1 MSETIKP
8 EIEMTKF
15 KNKTRR
21 LELSEKRGW
30 SKWIFFFATLLIF
43 GGLMIE
49 TAYAMGTGGGGS
61 GQGGGIA
68 AFLPLIAIVVIFY
81 FLLIRPQQKR
91 SREQKMLLS
100 TLRKGDKVVTNS
112 GMYGTIVGMDDKE
125 NKVVLK
131 VAENVKIEFLKS
143 SITGRVGGEE

>member
-1 MSETIKP
+1 
-8 EIEMTKF
+8 MTKF
-15 KNKTRR
+15 KNTIRKS
-21 LELSEKRGW
+21 EFFEKRGL
-30 SKWIFFFATLLIF
+30 SKLVFFFLPLLIF
-43 GGLMIE
+43 GGVMIE
-49 TAYAMGTGGGGS
+49 TAYAMGTGGGGE
-61 GQGGGIA
+61 GGGIA

-91 SREQKMLLS
+91 SREQKMMLS
-100 TLRKGDKVVTNS
+100 TLRKGDKVVTSS

-143 SITGRVGGEE
+143 SIAGRIGEEP

>member
-1 MSETIKP
+1 
-8 EIEMTKF
+8 MTKF
-15 KNKTRR
+15 KSKTRR

-49 TAYAMGTGGGGS
+49 TAYGMGTSGGGE
-61 GQGGGIA
+61 GGGIA

-91 SREQKMLLS
+91 SREHKMLLS

-112 GMYGTIVGMDDKE
+112 GMFGTIVGMDEKE

-143 SITGRVGGEE
+143 SIAGRVGGEE

>member
-1 MSETIKP
+1 MA
-8 EIEMTKF
+8 KF
-15 KNKTRR
+15 KNAIRKSGLLGMTR
-21 LELSEKRGW
+21 LSKVV
-30 SKWIFFFATLLIF
+30 FFFLPLLIF
-43 GGLMIE
+43 GGVIFE
-49 TAYAMGTGGGGS
+49 TAYAMGTGGGGGS

-81 FLLIRPQQKR
+81 FLLIRPQTKR
-91 SREQKMLLS
+91 QREHKMMLS

-112 GMYGTIVGMDDKE
+112 GMFGTIVGMDEKE

-143 SITGRVGGEE
+143 SIAGRVGGEE